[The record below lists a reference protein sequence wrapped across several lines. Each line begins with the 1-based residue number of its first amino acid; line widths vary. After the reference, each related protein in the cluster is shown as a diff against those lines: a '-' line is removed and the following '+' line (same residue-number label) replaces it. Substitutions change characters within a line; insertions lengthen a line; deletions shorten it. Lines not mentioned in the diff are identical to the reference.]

1 MRFRPAFLVLSI
13 CAIVVL
19 LSGLQTPGQRAAAA
33 DGNTIVAVD
42 TSENV
47 GASTSIELDAAGNPV
62 VSYRDIS
69 NNYLK
74 LLHCGDPT
82 CTSGNT
88 ITTPDT
94 TGTVSGSP
102 TSLEL
107 DAAGN
112 PIVSYFDLNNGDLKL
127 LHCGDPACGAGN
139 TIATREADGNAG
151 IGSSL
156 ALDADGNPIVSYRDI
171 TNGDLR
177 VLHCTDPACLGG
189 NTITSPAMMNL
200 GMTSLALDAGGN
212 AVVSYT
218 VNGELQVIHCGNPSC
233 SANNII
239 ASPDPEIASG
249 QYRSL
254 ALSAS
259 GNPIVSYEDLTHND
273 LRVLHC
279 GNPTCTAGNI
289 ITSPD
294 TEGAVGHYNSLRLDP
309 DGNPVISYHDITN
322 RDLKIL
328 HCGNPTCSAGNTISS
343 PDTTDDTGR
352 ATSVTVDADGNAV
365 VSYYD
370 LTNGDLN
377 ILHCGDVACSGEKPP
392 TPVPTPL
399 PVGGIAELPDVARTP
414 LDASSPSGAGAA
426 LLAGI
431 AVAAAAGAGVL
442 GGAAW
447 FARRRR

>member
-1 MRFRPAFLVLSI
+1 MRLGLVLALGI
-13 CAIVVL
+13 FAILTL
-19 LSGLQTPGQRAAAA
+19 LSSTQKSPQAATAA
-33 DGNTIVAVD
+33 SGNSIVAVD
-42 TSENV
+42 TADNV
-47 GASTSIELDAAGNPV
+47 GASTSIEIDADGNPV

-74 LLHCGDPT
+74 LLRCGNPT
-82 CTSGNT
+82 CTAGNT
-88 ITTPDT
+88 IATPDT
-94 TGTVSGSP
+94 SGTVSGSP

-107 DAAGN
+107 DADGI
-112 PIVSYFDLNNGDLKL
+112 PIVSYFDINNGDLKL
-127 LHCGDPACGAGN
+127 LHCGNPACTAGN
-139 TIATREADGNAG
+139 TIATREALANAG

-177 VLHCTDPACLGG
+177 VLHCSDPACLGG
-189 NTITSPAMMNL
+189 NTITSPAMMNY
-200 GMTSLALDAGGN
+200 GMTSMALDAAGN
-212 AVVSYT
+212 PVVSYT
-218 VNGELQVIHCGNPSC
+218 LNGELQVLHCGDPTC
-233 SANNII
+233 SLNNVV
-239 ASPDPEIASG
+239 ASPDPEIVSG

-259 GNPIVSYEDLTHND
+259 GNPIVSYEDLTNND

-309 DGNPVISYHDITN
+309 DGNPVIAYHDITN
-322 RDLKIL
+322 RDLKVL
-328 HCGNPTCSAGNTISS
+328 HCGNPTCSAGNTITS

-352 ATSVTVDADGNAV
+352 AISVTVDAAGNPV

-370 LTNGDLN
+370 LTSGDLN
-377 ILHCGDVACSGEKPP
+377 ILYCGDIACSGEKPP

-399 PVGGIAELPDVARTP
+399 PVGGIAELPEIARTP
-414 LDASSPSGAGAA
+414 LEAQAASGAGAA
-426 LLAGI
+426 LFAGI
-431 AVAAAAGAGVL
+431 AAVLAAVIAL

-447 FARRRR
+447 YARRRR